1 MAKFLDEEGLKVLWK
16 TAKSSF
22 YDSAS
27 GKAVRSD
34 VDGIL
39 TGDKPLVT
47 PVIASAS
54 WQKYKNDG
62 TTAVGDPITTTN
74 VTIENGY
81 KVKFTGTW
89 KWTADSAKKNPT
101 NTTGTWGTTLPASGT
116 ASATYTAPTAVGE
129 NISFSQKV
137 TAPQAGLVYENGK
150 IHKPASGATDATACT
165 ATATFGYAIF
175 YGFVA
180 GPISLANIK
189 KCGSTIS
196 NSVARTVTANRTGAE
211 MLQQYVYAYP
221 ASMGDLKAISK
232 DGVESVL
239 TAFNKTT
246 ISYTNDSGAA
256 AVTYNVYYTA
266 PDAVNQNCTF
276 KFE

>member
-89 KWTADSAKKNPT
+89 KWTADSAKKNPI
-101 NTTGTWGTTLPASGT
+101 TTSGTWGTTLPASGT
-116 ASATYTAPTAVGE
+116 ASATYTAPRAVGE
-129 NISFSQKV
+129 YITFKQYVN
-137 TAPQAGLVYENGK
+137 APQKGLVYENGK
-150 IHKPASGATDATACT
+150 IHKPASGATDSASCT

-175 YGFVA
+175 YGFV
-180 GPISLANIK
+180 GSVSLANIK

-196 NSVARTVTANRTGAE
+196 NSVARTVTANRTRPE
-211 MLQQYVYAYP
+211 KLQIYVYAYP